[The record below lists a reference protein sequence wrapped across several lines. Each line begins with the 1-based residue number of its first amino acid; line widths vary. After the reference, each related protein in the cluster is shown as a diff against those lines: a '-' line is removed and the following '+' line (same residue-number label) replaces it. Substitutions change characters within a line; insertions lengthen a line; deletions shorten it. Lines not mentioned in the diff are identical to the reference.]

1 MFRQRFRYIHVLGG
15 VCAGAQVLNDLLSNY
30 HRSLLDVMYM
40 KDSLSRAKYST
51 LASCLAR
58 SASRRRACALA
69 RVMAARSSE
78 AGQG

>member
-1 MFRQRFRYIHVLGG
+1 MFWQRIRYIHVLGG

-51 LASCLAR
+51 LASCQTR
-58 SASRRRACALA
+58 STVTAQSMCF
-69 RVMAARSSE
+69 SE
-78 AGQG
+78 GYGGSKL